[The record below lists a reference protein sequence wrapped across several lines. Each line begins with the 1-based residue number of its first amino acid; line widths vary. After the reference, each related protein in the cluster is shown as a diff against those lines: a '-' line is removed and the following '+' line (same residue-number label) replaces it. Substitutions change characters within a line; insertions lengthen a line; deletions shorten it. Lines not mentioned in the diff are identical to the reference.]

1 MIESVWQDLRFAARS
16 LAHARGF
23 TAAVVLTM
31 ALGIGANAVVF
42 SVVKAVVINPLPYG
56 NPERLVTI
64 VQADSHTEN
73 SATVSFA
80 TVHDWRARSRSFD
93 HLSLWHDFGVRLLA
107 GGRADMLRGMRVNA
121 DFFDTLGVPM
131 YLGRSF
137 RSEEDTPA
145 GSNVFILSYGV
156 WRDRFGA
163 DPTVVGRVLPA
174 LGGAFTVVGVL
185 PANFQPLHM
194 SNPAELPQIFA
205 PLGYDPSEL
214 DSRSWRGLRVIGAL
228 APGVSS
234 GEAEAELGTIM
245 RALVREHPADYPSD
259 ASATVTPLRDELIG
273 HFGTALWMLQGA
285 VGLLLL
291 LACANVATLL
301 LARATARRTEVAVRA
316 ALGAGRW
323 RLARQMLTESVL
335 LAATSGLVGV
345 CASWWAI
352 GIIARRGGT
361 MIPRI
366 GELAPDRSLL
376 VFGLAASVVTG
387 LVFGLA
393 PAVAAWRGS
402 LADRLHGAQTS
413 TSQPSHHT
421 AVRVLVATE
430 IALAFVLLLGVGLLG
445 KSYLRLIGV
454 NPGYDPQN
462 VLTLSLLPAG
472 PSYAASERHLAYFD
486 AVTDRMQRIP
496 GVESAGYASTLPL
509 SHASTTQMRI
519 SEHPLALDADAPN
532 LDLYLVSPDYFH
544 VVRMPVIRGR
554 GFTPQ
559 DSREAPPVAIISES
573 TARTQFHAEN
583 PIGKHL
589 KVGAANE
596 RQPWAAIVGV
606 VGDVRQYGLDQQPDA
621 AIYLPF
627 SQTADLQGWASLV
640 VRSTMAPERIESA
653 VRAAMIAVDPQQP
666 IFHLQPMTTY
676 ISLSIAQRTFT
687 LTLIAIFGG
696 LALLLASVGIYGVV
710 SYVVGMR
717 TREVGL
723 RLALGATPGAVRWL
737 ILRQILIVAISG
749 VASGCVLAAICTRV
763 LSQWLFHVERLD
775 EPTAVGVAVILVL
788 VALAASYRPVAR
800 AGRVDPQVT
809 LRGE

>member
-1 MIESVWQDLRFAARS
+1 MIDSVWHDLRFAARS

-64 VQADSHTEN
+64 VEADGHTGN
-73 SATVSFA
+73 SATVSFS
-80 TVHDWRARSRSFD
+80 TVRDWRVRSQSFD
-93 HLSLWHDFGVRLLA
+93 HLSLWTDFGVRLLE
-107 GGRADMLRGMRVNA
+107 GGRADMVRGMRVNA

-137 RSEEDTPA
+137 KPEEDTA
-145 GSNVFILSYGV
+145 GGRNVLVLTYGL
-156 WRDRFGA
+156 WMERFGG
-163 DPTVVGRVLPA
+163 DPAVVGRFLPA
-174 LGGAFTVVGVL
+174 LEGGYAVIGVL
-185 PANFQPLHM
+185 PPHFQPLHM
-194 SNPAELPQIFA
+194 SNPAELPRVFA
-205 PLGYDPSEL
+205 PLGYDDTEG
-214 DSRSWRGLRVIGAL
+214 DCRTCRGLRAIGAL
-228 APGVSS
+228 KPGVTS
-234 GEAEAELGTIM
+234 GEAEAELATIM

-259 ASATVTPLRDELIG
+259 AFAAVTPLRDQLIG

-316 ALGAGRW
+316 ALGAGRG
-323 RLARQMLTESVL
+323 RLVRQMLTESVL
-335 LAATSGLVGV
+335 LAATGGLVGV

-376 VFGLAASVVTG
+376 VFGLAASAVTG
-387 LVFGLA
+387 VVFGLA

-413 TSQPSHHT
+413 TSRPSHHT

-430 IALAFVLLLGVGLLG
+430 IALAFVLLLAVGLLG

-454 NPGYDPQN
+454 DLGYDPQH

-472 PSYAASERHLAYFD
+472 PGYGARHVAYFD
-486 AVTDRMQRIP
+486 AISDRMQTIP

-509 SHASTTQMRI
+509 SHASTTQVRI
-519 SEHPLALDADAPN
+519 REHPLALDADAPN
-532 LDLYLVSPDYFH
+532 LNLYLVSADYFH

-559 DSREAPPVAIISES
+559 DSPEAPPVAIISES
-573 TARTQFHAEN
+573 TARAQFHAEN
-583 PIGKHL
+583 PIGKHI
-589 KVGAANE
+589 KIGAANE
-596 RQPWAAIVGV
+596 RRPWAAIVGV
-606 VGDVRQYGLDQQPDA
+606 VGDVRQYGLEQRPNA

-653 VRAAMIAVDPQQP
+653 VRAAMVAVDPLQP

-737 ILRQILIVAISG
+737 ILQQILVVAIFG
-749 VASGCVLAAICTRV
+749 VASGYVLAAVCTRV
-763 LSQWLFHVERLD
+763 LSQWLFRVERLD
-775 EPTAVGVAVILVL
+775 EPTAVGVAAILVL
-788 VALAASYRPVAR
+788 VALAASYKPVAR

>member
-1 MIESVWQDLRFAARS
+1 MIEGVWHDLRFAARS

-23 TAAVVLTM
+23 TAAAVLTM

-42 SVVKAVVINPLPYG
+42 SVVKAVAINPLAYG
-56 NPERLVTI
+56 NPERLVAI
-64 VQADSHTEN
+64 VEADSHTEN

-80 TVHDWRARSRSFD
+80 TVRDWRARSRSFD
-93 HLSLWHDFGVRLLA
+93 RLTLWRDFGVRLFA

-121 DFFDTLGVPM
+121 DFFETLGVPM

-137 RSEEDTPA
+137 LSEEDTPA
-145 GSNVFILSYGV
+145 GSNVLILSYGV

-163 DPTVVGRVLPA
+163 DPTVVGRVLAA
-174 LGGAFTVVGVL
+174 LDGAFTVVGVL
-185 PANFQPLHM
+185 PADFQPLHM
-194 SNPAELPQIFA
+194 SNPAELPQVFA

-214 DSRSWRGLRVIGAL
+214 DCRSCRGLRAIGL
-228 APGVSS
+228 LKSGVTS

-259 ASATVTPLRDELIG
+259 AFAAVTPLRDQLIG

-323 RLARQMLTESVL
+323 RLVRQMLTESLL
-335 LAATSGLVGV
+335 LAAIGGLLGV
-345 CASWWAI
+345 CASWWVI

-376 VFGLAASVVTG
+376 VFGLAASAVTG
-387 LVFGLA
+387 VVFGLA

-402 LADRLHGAQTS
+402 LADRLHSAQTS
-413 TSQPSHHT
+413 TSRPSHHT
-421 AVRVLVATE
+421 AVRILVATE
-430 IALAFVLLLGVGLLG
+430 IALAFVLLLAVGLLG
-445 KSYLRLIGV
+445 KSYRRLIGV
-454 NPGYDPQN
+454 NLGYDPQH

-472 PSYAASERHLAYFD
+472 PAYGAFERHVAYFD
-486 AVTDRMQRIP
+486 AVTDRMQTIP

-509 SHASTTQMRI
+509 SHPSTTQMRI
-519 SEHPLALDADAPN
+519 SEHPLALDADAPSLN
-532 LDLYLVSPDYFH
+532 LYLVSANYFH

-573 TARTQFHAEN
+573 TARTQFRAEN
-583 PIGKHL
+583 PIGKHIR
-589 KVGAANE
+589 VGAANE
-596 RQPWAAIVGV
+596 RRPWAAIVGV
-606 VGDVRQYGLDQQPDA
+606 VGDVRQYALDQQPDA

-627 SQTADLQGWASLV
+627 SQAADLQGWASLV

-653 VRAAMIAVDPQQP
+653 VRAAMVAVDPLQP
-666 IFHLQPMTTY
+666 IFHLQPMTMY
-676 ISLSIAQRTFT
+676 ISLSMAQRTFT

-749 VASGCVLAAICTRV
+749 VAAGCALAAICTRV
-763 LSQWLFHVERLD
+763 LSQWLFGVERLD
-775 EPTAVGVAVILVL
+775 EPTAVAVAAILVL